1 MAKICGKGGKLAIM
15 SGASVETVAEVTQ
28 WSLSGVTSPL
38 AQKDAAFGDTS
49 AEFCNVGPP
58 NPGMFSAQGNY
69 DPADSTGQ
77 GEIETRCI
85 SGGAATGIRLYDT
98 ATSYWTCDTGSSGS
112 AFITS
117 ARVISLP
124 RNGIG
129 SWSFEAQ
136 VTGAPL
142 IHVSTST

>member
-1 MAKICGKGGKLAIM
+1 MAKICGKGGLLAIM
-15 SGASVETVAEVTQ
+15 SGATVETVQEVTQ
-28 WSLSGVTSPL
+28 WSLGGITSPL
-38 AQKDAAFGDTS
+38 AQKDAAFGDTC

-58 NPGMFSAQGNY
+58 NPGTFSAQGNY
-69 DPADSTGQ
+69 DPLDSTGQ
-77 GEIETRCI
+77 GAIETLCI
-85 SGGAATGIRLYDT
+85 SGAAATGIRLYDT
-98 ATSYWTCDTGSSGS
+98 ATSYWTCDTANGGS

-117 ARVISLP
+117 ARVITLP

-136 VTGAPL
+136 ITDAPF